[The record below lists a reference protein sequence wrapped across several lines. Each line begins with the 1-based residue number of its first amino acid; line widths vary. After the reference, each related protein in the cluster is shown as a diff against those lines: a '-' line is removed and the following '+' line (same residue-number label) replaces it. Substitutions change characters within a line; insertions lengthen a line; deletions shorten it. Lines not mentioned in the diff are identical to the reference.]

1 MKERYE
7 DIECDVITF
16 RTDDVI
22 CSSNRENAGEITG

>member
-7 DIECDVITF
+7 DIECDIITF

-22 CSSNRENAGEITG
+22 CSSRENAGEITG